1 MKSSAEVKCLIKD
14 IQTDMKRPIKIAGVQ
29 KEITLSIGVSYYPN
43 DGDDCETLIKH
54 ADMAMYAAK
63 KAGRN
68 NYSEYESC
76 LEHDMLSKITMYE
89 EIKNSIQQEQFELYY
104 QPKHS
109 VKDENIVG
117 VEALIRWPHP
127 EKGFIS
133 PGEFIPLAEDTD
145 LIIPLGNWVI
155 RKAFRQ
161 YREWNTISPI
171 DFHLSI
177 NISPKQFIDDNFI
190 PFLLRSVKEFSVSPE
205 KIDLEITESLAIE
218 NTELTLEKINQLK
231 KIGFKITMDDFG
243 TGYTSLTYLSKFPL
257 DRIKIDQ
264 SFIRDITSNKNHAA
278 IVQSLVS
285 VAKNLDIKVTAEGVE
300 TKDQLLY
307 LQEWDCD
314 EIQGYYYS
322 KPIPSNSFV
331 EYHQMKSYLTTT

>member
-1 MKSSAEVKCLIKD
+1 MKH
-14 IQTDMKRPIKIAGVQ
+14 PFKIAGVQ
-29 KEITLSIGVSYYPN
+29 KEITLSIGVSYYPS
-43 DGDDCETLIKH
+43 DGDDCDTLIKH

-68 NYSEYESC
+68 NFSEYESC
-76 LEHDMLSKITMYE
+76 LEKDMLSKITMYE
-89 EIKNSIQQEQFELYY
+89 EIKNAIQEEQFQLYY

-117 VEALIRWPHP
+117 AEALIRWKHP

-161 YREWNTISPI
+161 YKEWNTISPI

-190 PFLLRSVKEFSVSPE
+190 PFLLRSVEEFSVSPE

-300 TKDQLLY
+300 TKEQLLY

-322 KPIPSNSFV
+322 KPIPSISFV
-331 EYHQMKSYLTTT
+331 EYHLENMKSYLMT